1 MNKPTQ
7 IISDARLQ
15 TQIKVA
21 EAEKNS
27 ELVLLLLELKQYR
40 VVEKIESSGMVQA

>member
-1 MNKPTQ
+1 MNKPTR
-7 IISDARLQ
+7 IISDDRLQ
-15 TQIKVA
+15 TQIRIA
-21 EAEKNS
+21 EADRNS